1 MMKHCRRYPH
11 HPVSIGLIGLLFI
24 LGFIDVRAQEGN
36 RNTGYVADDIG
47 QTPSGSGA
55 AVTDEDRENIV
66 IDRMNEI
73 FGRQWSFKILYHKL
87 LEDAAVVLGEITAEG
102 VTKQQFGTAP
112 VKQAGEGDGV
122 GSRASSI
129 GEALK
134 AATTDAFRKA
144 AALFG
149 ITSDPLPVGE
159 SALAE
164 NMSPPRSVSAD
175 HDLPVDDIPD
185 MTAETLPGSPLPA
198 PAKAIPDDWFD
209 PAKTRYVGTSM
220 DPEVIDAQSINF
232 SDYNLEA
239 VRITQAPKLDGYLDD
254 PIWQQASAAYGFR
267 QLSPA
272 VGYLDT
278 ERSEVRVLYDESNL
292 YLGIM
297 CYDRE
302 PEKVVATEMRRDI
315 NVDDD
320 DSFDIAIA
328 PYGDNGDSYYFI
340 TNPLGSR
347 RDALISPGGGFSG
360 FNPDW
365 DGIWRCYGKRHHMG
379 WSLEI
384 AIPFKTFR
392 FNPKAKQD
400 WAINFGRHVKR
411 TRADAF
417 WVPVSRTEGFLGM
430 YRYAT
435 GGRLVGLE
443 GIKPGRAM
451 EILPYTVLGTLG
463 GRQFGGGSEKITYD
477 PKYDFGGNIKW
488 GITSGITADV
498 TVNPDFTQISADRQ
512 VVNLSRF
519 EFRFDER
526 RPFFLEGAGI
536 FQFGGRSTGPRI
548 FFSRRIGTQLGD
560 GSTTR
565 ILHGEKISGKIGTTT
580 NFGILNV
587 HTEETPWV
595 ATSTNVITVQDTTFL
610 PGGGFQTNPRDTLLV
625 TRSPRFE
632 PETSWNVFRLKQNL
646 FGRSFIG
653 VMGTLKEPEDVP
665 DGKIKLPGI
674 RLSDSNYNRVF
685 GVDAVIQPSNSQHVL
700 ELIAARSWLPKAE
713 LHSRVV
719 QAPGDTT
726 LLNQSGLQ
734 WAGTARHSWQHA
746 FGKTLINTSASYSDT
761 RAGFH
766 SDMGFVTRRDIRTVS
781 AGLGAE
787 YLLRKWG
794 IREIS
799 AGGFSGGL
807 IDVTWTTG
815 HQGGLFDSGLVQ
827 SWTVGSSPGLELEN
841 GTYLGGWWERNFDRL
856 GGVANIAGVL
866 FPAGNYTFDTFGGY
880 IETDRGRRIALEAN
894 TQVGNFY
901 SGKVLNLSST
911 VTWKPTYRTLI
922 ELDMTYNR
930 LKRTQQNLLDVAY
943 YDERLIPR
951 LRLNYS
957 FSTDMFVSAFVQM
970 NTGRSDPSASWHA
983 GAVTSN
989 LLFGYNMQ
997 QGHAFYLAYNAFA
1010 DDAFDLRGRRPL
1022 RPASQT
1028 VVAKFSYL
1036 LNM

>member
-1 MMKHCRRYPH
+1 MITTRHGILVVFLWLLPG
-11 HPVSIGLIGLLFI
+11 PVRSQSP
-24 LGFIDVRAQEGN
+24 D
-36 RNTGYVADDIG
+36 
-47 QTPSGSGA
+47 
-55 AVTDEDRENIV
+55 
-66 IDRMNEI
+66 
-73 FGRQWSFKILYHKL
+73 
-87 LEDAAVVLGEITAEG
+87 
-102 VTKQQFGTAP
+102 TAP
-112 VKQAGEGDGV
+112 DMVAM
-122 GSRASSI
+122 A
-129 GEALK
+129 
-134 AATTDAFRKA
+134 
-144 AALFG
+144 
-149 ITSDPLPVGE
+149 
-159 SALAE
+159 
-164 NMSPPRSVSAD
+164 PPN
-175 HDLPVDDIPD
+175 
-185 MTAETLPGSPLPA
+185 SPLSVPA
-198 PAKAIPDDWFD
+198 RAIPNDWFD
-209 PAKTRYVGTSM
+209 PEKTRYVGTPM
-220 DPEVIDAQSINF
+220 EPEVIDTKNITF

-239 VRITQAPKLDGYLDD
+239 VRITQAPKLDGNLDD
-254 PIWQQASAAYGFR
+254 PVWQQAPAASGFR

-272 VGYLDT
+272 EGHLDT
-278 ERSEVRVLYDESNL
+278 EYSEVRVLYDESNL

-302 PEKVVATEMRRDI
+302 PDRVVATEMRRDI

-320 DSFDIAIA
+320 DSFDMAIA

-392 FNPKAKQD
+392 FDPKAKQD

-430 YRYAT
+430 YKYAT

-451 EILPYTVLGTLG
+451 EILPYTVLGSVG
-463 GRQFGGGSEKITYD
+463 SRRFGAGTDKIAYD
-477 PKYDFGGNIKW
+477 LKRDFGGNIKW

-498 TVNPDFTQISADRQ
+498 TVNPDFAQISADRQ

-536 FQFGGRSTGPRI
+536 FQFGGFSTGPQI
-548 FFSRRIGTQLGD
+548 FFSRRIGTQLFD

-565 ILHGEKISGKIGTTT
+565 ILHGEKISGKVGTNT

-595 ATSTNVITVQDTTFL
+595 FTSTNVIAVQDTTFL

-625 TRSPRFE
+625 NRFPQLE
-632 PETSWNVFRLKQNL
+632 AETNWNVFRLKQNL

-653 VMGTLKEPEDVP
+653 VMGTLKEVEDVP
-665 DGKIKLPGI
+665 NGEIKIPGF
-674 RLSDSNYNRVF
+674 RLSKSNYNRVF

-700 ELIAARSWLPKAE
+700 ELIAARSWLPEAE
-713 LHSRVV
+713 LHNRVL
-719 QAPGDTT
+719 AAGDSTT
-726 LLNQSGLQ
+726 LRQGGLQ

-766 SDMGFVTRRDIRTVS
+766 SDMGFVRRRDIRTVS
-781 AGLGAE
+781 GGLGAE

-794 IREIS
+794 IRSIR

-807 IDVTWTTG
+807 ISATWTTN

-827 SWTVGSSPGLELEN
+827 SWNVNSSPAFELEN
-841 GTYLGGWWERNFDRL
+841 GTFIGFDWNRDFDRL
-856 GGVANIAGVL
+856 PGATNIAGVY
-866 FPAGNYTFDTFGGY
+866 FPAGTYTFDQYGSF
-880 IETDRGRRIALEAN
+880 IFTDRGRPIALEASF
-894 TQVGNFY
+894 TRGDFY
-901 SGKVLNLSST
+901 SGQLLNLSST
-911 VTWKPTYRTLI
+911 VTWKPTFRTLV
-922 ELDMTYNR
+922 ELDATYNR
-930 LKRTQQNLLDVAY
+930 LRRTQTSQDIAQNY
-943 YDERLIPR
+943 SYFDERLIPR

-989 LLFGYNMQ
+989 LLFGYTMQ
-997 QGHAFYLAYNAFA
+997 QGHTFFLAYNAFA
-1010 DDAFDLRGRRPL
+1010 DDAPDLQARRRL

-1028 VVAKFSYL
+1028 VVAKISYL
-1036 LNM
+1036 FNM